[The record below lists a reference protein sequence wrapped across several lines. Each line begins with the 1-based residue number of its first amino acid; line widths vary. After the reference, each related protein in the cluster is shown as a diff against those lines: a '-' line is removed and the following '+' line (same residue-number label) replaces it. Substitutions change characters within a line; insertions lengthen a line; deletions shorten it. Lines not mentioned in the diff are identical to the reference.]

1 MFDILNSNLM
11 VDWVEEVIMINTYLV
26 IIIKNLKL

>member
-1 MFDILNSNLM
+1 MFDILNSNLV

-26 IIIKNLKL
+26 IIIKE

>member
-1 MFDILNSNLM
+1 MFDILNSNLV

-26 IIIKNLKL
+26 IIIKV